1 MGNKQCKIL
10 YELIEEA
17 FNAEKTVANT
27 LSTQY
32 ITEPEMIDHL
42 YGLIAKKVKD
52 TEIQT
57 LEKELRLNIPA
68 EETKEEREAK
78 QKKMQQIKLQST
90 LVAGHEHLPEVKA
103 IFQSSNLETNVSLAR
118 ESVKVYSHKMITHL
132 VSSMLILL
140 EKSASKQEAASFYA
154 RVGNFLMP
162 SQDAAIGM
170 ENSGTSTAVHFAA
183 LLIEPKKILTDPQLS
198 ANILDM
204 FQTMSSLSFYG
215 WTRQSLIID
224 RSIEY
229 ITSSLI
235 KQLDDN
241 LETLP
246 SKGLEIIE
254 NAIKTLFFIG
264 LARGSVE
271 GLLIAIYFL
280 VKTKLK
286 FDVAE
291 VLERILSLP
300 SATEFLS
307 SFSFSMQKKSLEY
320 IIPFEQIYVE
330 KTSWISERDAA
341 FTSATNGEF
350 LYFYTPSSGL
360 MTLGIGRVKL
370 KGKIYSRGFLL
381 EAKGKIQ
388 LLTLK
393 RKLYCWNEG
402 KFYRV
407 YPDTLKMKI
416 TKKGETLVIDSNML
430 LTSTEKMIVAYS
442 KHPDVAGDSEGGEK
456 VQGEVTFYD
465 ITAKRV
471 VNKVQVTH
479 SILDLQQFMV
489 CGDLLIFTGKK
500 KYEIID
506 YVRKATLKTEE
517 SEILKQSTFCVNS
530 EKDEIFTVFFAGD
543 TEGVC
548 LGKFEALNI
557 KQDSIHIIEERIAE
571 GKKLLNIENKDKN
584 SLQKK
589 ELASLLGIL
598 NVGPST
604 KQSES
609 LLPNRI
615 EFLLAALASR
625 AKAAE
630 SVIRIMDVREP
641 EELLKIYKTPVGV
654 HLTGRCFDVQ
664 MKLVELFF
672 TEAIEGKNR
681 ESTELAFE
689 KLSYLIT
696 ILNQHMLSL
705 RKCNISLEEC
715 AGPTGSAMYS
725 KICQNIMS
733 PILKGEIFAK
743 YSVTNTELI
752 TSLKK
757 SCEECMKNSQ
767 ALASPEIERA
777 FVSLGEIMQK
787 MLTEKKLD
795 ESFHG
800 IISWLDTQDNIEL
813 LATKI
818 LEKNPECLKLLDLYY
833 SIEEEYTHSTLQI
846 FLKNDPKIINTF
858 SSVLQELRG
867 PFSLAIER
875 MFVLIG

>member
-10 YELIEEA
+10 YERIEEA
-17 FNAEKTVANT
+17 FNQEKTVANT

-32 ITEPEMIDHL
+32 ISEPEMLDHL
-42 YGLIAKKVKD
+42 FGLIAKKIKD
-52 TEIQT
+52 TEVQT
-57 LEKELRLNIPA
+57 LEKELRLNIPT

-103 IFQSSNLETNVSLAR
+103 IFQSSNLETNVSLVR
-118 ESVKVYSHKMITHL
+118 ESVKAYSHKMITHL
-132 VSSMLILL
+132 ISSMLILL
-140 EKSASKQEAASFYA
+140 EKSSSKQEAASFYA

-162 SQDAAIGM
+162 SQDVAIGM

-246 SKGLEIIE
+246 NKGLVE

-264 LARGSVE
+264 LSRGSIE

-286 FDVAE
+286 LDIAE

-320 IIPFEQIYVE
+320 IIPFEQIYIE

-341 FTSATNGEF
+341 FTSATNGEYLF
-350 LYFYTPSSGL
+350 FYTPSCGL
-360 MTLGIGRVKL
+360 MSLGIGRTKL
-370 KGKIYSRGFLL
+370 RGKIYTRGFLL

-402 KFYRV
+402 KLYRV
-407 YPDTLKMKI
+407 YPDTLKMKL
-416 TKKGETLVIDSNML
+416 TKKGETLIIDSNML

-442 KHPDVAGDSEGGEK
+442 KQPDVPGDSEGGEK

-471 VNKVQVTH
+471 VNKVQVSH
-479 SILDLQQFMV
+479 SIMDLQQFMV

-530 EKDEIFTVFFAGD
+530 EKDEIFTVFFASD
-543 TEGVC
+543 ADGVC

-557 KQDSIHIIEERIAE
+557 KQDSINIIEERVAE
-571 GKKLLNIENKDKN
+571 GKKLLNIDNKDKN
-584 SLQKK
+584 FLQKK

-604 KQSES
+604 KQGET

-615 EFLLAALASR
+615 EYLLAALASR

-630 SVIRIMDVREP
+630 SVIRVMDVREP

-664 MKLVELFF
+664 MKLVEIFF
-672 TEAIEGKNR
+672 TEAIEGKTR
-681 ESTELAFE
+681 ESIDLAFE
-689 KLSYLIT
+689 KLCYLIT

-725 KICQNIMS
+725 KICSNIMS

-743 YSVTNTELI
+743 YSVTNAELI
-752 TSLKK
+752 NSLKK

-767 ALASPEIERA
+767 ALASPEVERA

-787 MLTEKKLD
+787 MLTDKKLD

-800 IISWLDTQDNIEL
+800 IIAWLDTQDNIEL

-818 LEKNPECLKLLDLYY
+818 IEKNQDCLKLLDLYY
-833 SIEEEYTHSTLQI
+833 SIEEEYTHSTMQI
-846 FLKNDPKIINTF
+846 FLKDDPKIVNTF
-858 SSVLQELRG
+858 SPVLQELRG